1 MSLVVEF
8 YRTNAIP
15 CTDDGTGHPIP
26 TRISDFPYG
35 TTCGLVCSV
44 DTGPYSP
51 MRGGSAN
58 NIYVIPAPD
67 KLTFN
72 ASTLIAAACCVPAIL
87 LLISNWNKIR
97 EINLKAKLLQ
107 AKLSL
112 DAEAKTRTELDDS
125 NNLRPRTGCE
135 VEDTSGQPTDGHAT
149 QDGTYQCTCSGNEAE
164 HPNNRRTRNIVA
176 TPLFGA
182 ATLSILIMGEWN
194 FFSPQVRYQT
204 EPIASIGKQTIS
216 MS

>member
-1 MSLVVEF
+1 
-8 YRTNAIP
+8 
-15 CTDDGTGHPIP
+15 
-26 TRISDFPYG
+26 
-35 TTCGLVCSV
+35 
-44 DTGPYSP
+44 

-72 ASTLIAAACCVPAIL
+72 TGTLLAAACCVPALL

-107 AKLSL
+107 AKLNL
-112 DAEAKTRTELDDS
+112 DAGAKSRTERDDT
-125 NNLRPRTGCE
+125 NNQWPRVGCAAG
-135 VEDTSGQPTDGHAT
+135 DTNGQPTHDGRAAE
-149 QDGTYQCTCSGNEAE
+149 GTNYQCTCSGNEAE
-164 HPNNRRTRNIVA
+164 HTKNRRTRNILA

-182 ATLSILIMGEWN
+182 ATLSILTIGEWN

-204 EPIASIGKQTIS
+204 EPIASIGTWGIFKWLIIS
-216 MS
+216 C